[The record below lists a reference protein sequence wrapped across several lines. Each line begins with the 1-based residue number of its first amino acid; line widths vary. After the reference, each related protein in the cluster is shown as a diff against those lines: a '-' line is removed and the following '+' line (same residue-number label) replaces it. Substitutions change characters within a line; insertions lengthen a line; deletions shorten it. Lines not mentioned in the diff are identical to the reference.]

1 MSDTTIE
8 LIANVGGKSN
18 QRSRW
23 MFTEKCGP
31 ELITPFAII
40 HEDRDARPTA
50 MQILLDSVETRKK
63 EFKEAEEAVG
73 KRKL

>member
-1 MSDTTIE
+1 
-8 LIANVGGKSN
+8 
-18 QRSRW
+18 